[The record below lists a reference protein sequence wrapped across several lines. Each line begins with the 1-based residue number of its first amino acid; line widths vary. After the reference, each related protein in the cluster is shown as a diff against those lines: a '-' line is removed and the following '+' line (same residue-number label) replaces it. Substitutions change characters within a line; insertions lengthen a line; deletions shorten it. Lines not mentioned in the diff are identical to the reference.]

1 MALEQ
6 YTEADDNQMVLA
18 GNQSLNQ
25 EELLQEGDTMMEIDD
40 ALDDINQVTHVES
53 LAQEIQV
60 IQSEFRI
67 LTRRQM
73 ATMSKQQQ
81 KDYIAEGL
89 D

>member
-60 IQSEFRI
+60 IQSEYRI